1 MARSV
6 GLGAFEQIVLLAA
19 LRLGEEAYAPRIAA
33 ELEARA
39 RKDVSR
45 GTLYAALDRL
55 TNKGFLEW
63 QIEASTSKRAGR
75 RARRFTV
82 TPAGVAALSESR
94 ASLIG
99 LWEGVEHLLTEGG
112 A

>member
-6 GLGAFEQIVLLAA
+6 ALGAFEQMVLLAA
-19 LRLGEEAYAPRIAA
+19 LRLGEEAYAPRVAA

-39 RKDVSR
+39 GKDVSR

-63 QIEASTSKRAGR
+63 HVEASTSNRAGR
-75 RARRFTV
+75 RARRFAV
-82 TPAGVAALSESR
+82 TPGGVRALSESR

-99 LWEGVEHLLTEGG
+99 LWDGVEHLLTEGG
-112 A
+112 S

>member
-1 MARSV
+1 MGRSV
-6 GLGAFEQIVLLAA
+6 GLGAFEQMVLLAA
-19 LRLGEEAYAPRIAA
+19 LRLGDEAYAPRMAA

-39 RKDVSR
+39 GKDVSR

-55 TNKGFLEW
+55 TNKGFVEW
-63 QIEASTSKRAGR
+63 QIEASTSNRAGR

-82 TPAGVAALSESR
+82 TAAGVRALSETR

-99 LWEGVEHLLTEGG
+99 LWDGVEHLLTEGG
-112 A
+112 S